1 MIRFLI
7 TFTMLLL
14 TISVTAS
21 TTDDGK
27 DKWPNS
33 KTKREFKRNNQPYLT
48 KNGLDYKK
56 LRKAHKNVKHNECR
70 GAY

>member
-1 MIRFLI
+1 MIKIMI
-7 TFTMLLL
+7 TFTMMVL
-14 TISVTAS
+14 TISATANNH
-21 TTDDGK
+21 DGK

-33 KTKREFKRNNQPYLT
+33 KSKKEFKRNNQPYLT

-56 LRKAHKNVKHNECR
+56 LRKAHKNAKHNECR